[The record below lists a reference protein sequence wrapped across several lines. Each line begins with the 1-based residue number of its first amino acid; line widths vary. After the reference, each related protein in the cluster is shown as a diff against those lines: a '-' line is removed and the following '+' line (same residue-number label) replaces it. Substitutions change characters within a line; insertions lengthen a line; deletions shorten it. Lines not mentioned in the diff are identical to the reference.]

1 MYICRIESIEDGISV
16 EQDLLPLLF
25 NITGVDLL
33 SGNKL
38 QIADRKVYYDVKF
51 FILLNGGILLQEFPV
66 LDSKVVEQIM
76 DGEYDY

>member
-1 MYICRIESIEDGISV
+1 MYIARIESIEDGISV

-33 SGNKL
+33 SWNKL

-66 LDSKVVEQIM
+66 LDSKVVEQIV